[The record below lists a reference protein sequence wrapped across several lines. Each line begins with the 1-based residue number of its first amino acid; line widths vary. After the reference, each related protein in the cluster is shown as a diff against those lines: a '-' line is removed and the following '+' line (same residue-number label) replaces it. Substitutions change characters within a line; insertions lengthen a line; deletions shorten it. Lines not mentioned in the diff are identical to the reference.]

1 MAGTLSGIGRVFSV
15 KVNLFTRLFLAYFFL
30 LILAAGMSMY
40 AIVQLGRVTAVTR
53 SIIMV
58 DNPLIGLHKDLTDA
72 LLSETRYEKKY
83 IIVHDRAL
91 YDGFQK
97 ARGEFENY
105 LREARRMNM
114 PREARDALDNVAD
127 LHLTYYSLFKEEAEF
142 LKKGLPDKKKAWY
155 ARERDRAVNAAIDE
169 LLKIRLLSQQTI
181 FDKVKKLDEAGTRA
195 RAIAMAVST
204 AMLVFGI
211 ILAIWIT
218 RSITRPL
225 TVMQK
230 KTQDIAN
237 GVFEAD
243 LKLPS
248 PPEIGELA
256 QALNTMCLTLKQVDK
271 IKSDFFALMSHELRT
286 PLTAIK
292 EGTNLFLEG
301 KGGEVTERQKK
312 LLTIISE
319 ESDRLIGLVNSVL
332 DLSKLE
338 SGMLTFNFT
347 KADLLPV
354 IAQVVHEVG
363 PLAEAKHIKMNRDVP
378 ELPLLP
384 LDTEMMLQAL
394 RNLLG
399 NALKFTPRGG
409 TVSITAR
416 SEDDTVIVS
425 VVDTGPGIPREHL
438 AVIFDKF
445 RQVPGSAKV
454 PGTGLGLAIV
464 KHIIEAHGG
473 TIWVHSE
480 SGSGST
486 FTFQLP
492 V

>member
-1 MAGTLSGIGRVFSV
+1 V
-15 KVNLFTRLFLAYFFL
+15 KVSLFTRLFLAYFFL
-30 LILAAGMSMY
+30 LILAAGMSVY
-40 AIVQLGRVTAVTR
+40 AIVQLGRVTNVTR

-58 DNPLIGLHKDLTDA
+58 DTPLMGLHKDLTDA

-83 IIVHDRAL
+83 LIVQDQAL
-91 YDGFQK
+91 YDGFEK
-97 ARGEFENY
+97 SRGEFEHY
-105 LREARRMNM
+105 LGEAQHMTI
-114 PREARDALDNVAD
+114 PRELKEALNKVAE
-127 LHLTYYSLFKEEAEF
+127 LHQTYYSLFREETES
-142 LKKGLPDKKKAWY
+142 LKQGLPAKRKKWY
-155 ARERDRAVNAAIDE
+155 ARERERAINAAIDE
-169 LLKIRLLSQQTI
+169 LMKIRLLSQQAI
-181 FDKVKKLDEAGTRA
+181 FDKVKKLDEAGTSA
-195 RAIAMAVST
+195 RTIAMTVSA
-204 AMLVFGI
+204 AMLVLGI

-230 KTQDIAN
+230 KTKDIAA

-243 LKLPS
+243 LELPS

-256 QALNTMCLTLKQVDK
+256 QALNTMCLTLKEVDK

-286 PLTAIK
+286 PLTAIR

-301 KGGEVTERQKK
+301 KGGDVTDRQKR

-338 SGMLTFNFT
+338 SGILNFNFV
-347 KADLLPV
+347 KADLLPI

-363 PLAEAKHIKMNRDVP
+363 PLAEAKHITIRRDSRT
-378 ELPLLP
+378 LPLLIM
-384 LDTEMMLQAL
+384 DTERMLQVL

-409 TVSITAR
+409 TVGISVR
-416 SEDDTVIVS
+416 SEENTVIIS
-425 VVDTGPGIPREHL
+425 VADTGPGIPNEHA

-480 SGSGST
+480 SGHGST
-486 FTFQLP
+486 FSFQLP
-492 V
+492 VSSS

>member
-1 MAGTLSGIGRVFSV
+1 VKFS
-15 KVNLFTRLFLAYFFL
+15 LFTRLFLAYFFL
-30 LILAAGMSMY
+30 LILAAGMSVY
-40 AIVQLGRVTAVTR
+40 AIVQLGRVTNVTR

-58 DNPLIGLHKDLTDA
+58 DTPLMGLHKDMTDA

-83 IIVHDRAL
+83 LIVQDQAL

-97 ARGEFENY
+97 SRGEFEHY
-105 LREARRMNM
+105 LGEARHMTI
-114 PREARDALDNVAD
+114 PRELKEALNKVAE
-127 LHLTYYSLFKEEAEF
+127 LHQTYYSLFREETEF
-142 LKKGLPDKKKAWY
+142 LKQGLPHKRKKWY
-155 ARERDRAVNAAIDE
+155 ARERERAINAAIDE
-169 LLKIRLLSQQTI
+169 LMKIRLLSQQAV
-181 FDKVKKLDEAGTRA
+181 FDKVKKLDEAGTSA
-195 RAIAMAVST
+195 RAIAMAVSA
-204 AMLVFGI
+204 AMLVFGV

-230 KTQDIAN
+230 KTKDIAD

-256 QALNTMCLTLKQVDK
+256 QALNTMCLTLKEVDK

-286 PLTAIK
+286 PLTAIR

-301 KGGEVTERQKK
+301 KGGDVTERQKR

-338 SGMLTFNFT
+338 SGILNFNFV
-347 KADLLPV
+347 KADLLPI

-363 PLAEAKHIKMNRDVP
+363 PLAEAKHITVRRDSRT
-378 ELPLLP
+378 LPLLTM
-384 LDTEMMLQAL
+384 DTERMLQVL

-409 TVSITAR
+409 TVGISAR
-416 SEDDTVIVS
+416 SEEHTVIIS
-425 VVDTGPGIPREHL
+425 VADTGPGIPNEHA

-480 SGSGST
+480 SGRGST
-486 FTFQLP
+486 FSFQLP